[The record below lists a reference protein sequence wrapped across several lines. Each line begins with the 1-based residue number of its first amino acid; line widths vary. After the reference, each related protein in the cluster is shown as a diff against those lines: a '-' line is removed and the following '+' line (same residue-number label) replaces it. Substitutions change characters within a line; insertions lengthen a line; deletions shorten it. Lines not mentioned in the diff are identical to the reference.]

1 MNVSGEEISVPT
13 KEDEE
18 YSVDNLLRCSYRF
31 LQQTAKALNLP
42 SNVKKVYL
50 VDLIHTKKYRSPQEV
65 DLLIKKVRLE
75 RNQNAMVRK
84 KAKRRKKHVQSMEVS
99 STSDSTSPPITST
112 PKRQIQVTHYSPEQ
126 QSPLKY
132 PQNVGSRIPTSSSD
146 RVLRSFN
153 RVKKPSYLLNNTL
166 FGLIKSGTETRTET
180 RVNVVKEKYRKI
192 DRVCVARSIAN
203 LKGDQEVL
211 THRSVQTSPRPKLRI
226 QRRISGIY
234 PLNNDIST
242 VTIRRADGTLTKLN
256 AIIQKPAL
264 TNRQEIINEIR
275 NSPLLS
281 VEPRPVTPETNYSS
295 QRSIEQPHQDYFTPE
310 FNVNSYNHT
319 EEYSEYYHKKIRA
332 EQVRSRRESVRCVDN
347 ECTLPRIN
355 EVFSNFSSM
364 YYNDLAQPIYVQVN
378 EPEIAPIPFYIS
390 DPCLQHSGP
399 MILEK
404 FYNLKNIMLTSQPPI
419 RRTTTKTYTVF
430 STPLIVTS
438 LHVAYSAVQPSP
450 LEHNQYDT
458 ASMEG
463 SQTSQH
469 YTDPD
474 QEIPRVQDF
483 FRSYRCQEDNMHDS
497 SAADFRSS
505 SEETLNYQELGA
517 ISLPETQMVEDAL
530 ELISQDGDYMER
542 IGMDEKM
549 QCILCDWAGPR
560 FILEFHIR
568 KEHASEI
575 LICSR
580 PEVSI
585 TYSLGRLASSR
596 RWLSRLLD
604 HAGVLYVLLAKYED
618 PDCFMAALATL
629 SELDTLKSG
638 SMTIYNKVTGEPYTW
653 KGEIP
658 ELPFSMTYDLDL
670 DCFKLELSRMDLLPN
685 SANLRLLNRELVID
699 SPSKVVVGQ
708 PELDNINIS
717 VIVNIF

>member
-1 MNVSGEEISVPT
+1 MDVSGEEISVPI

-18 YSVDNLLRCSYRF
+18 YSLNNLKRCSYRF
-31 LQQTAKALNLP
+31 LQQTAKALSLP

-65 DLLIKKVRLE
+65 DLLVKKVRLE
-75 RNQNAMVRK
+75 RNQSSMVRK

-99 STSDSTSPPITST
+99 STSNSTSPPITST
-112 PKRQIQVTHYSPEQ
+112 PKRHVLVTHYSPEQ
-126 QSPLKY
+126 NSPLKY
-132 PQNVGSRIPTSSSD
+132 PQTASRIVPTNSSD

-153 RVKKPSYLLNNTL
+153 RVKKPSYLVNNTI
-166 FGLIKSGTETRTET
+166 FGFIKTGTEARKET
-180 RVNVVKEKYRKI
+180 RVNIVKEKYRKF
-192 DRVCVARSIAN
+192 DRICVTKSAASWKN
-203 LKGDQEVL
+203 DQEVL

-234 PLNNDIST
+234 PLNNEIPN

-256 AIIQKPAL
+256 AIIQKQAPNY
-264 TNRQEIINEIR
+264 NRQEIINDIR

-281 VEPRPVTPETNYSS
+281 IEPRPVSPEQNYQQRPVQQNLYTP
-295 QRSIEQPHQDYFTPE
+295 DL
-310 FNVNSYNHT
+310 NSNCYKENDV
-319 EEYSEYYHKKIRA
+319 YSEYYHKKIRA
-332 EQVRSRRESVRCVDN
+332 EQVRSRRESVMCDS
-347 ECTLPRIN
+347 EGTLPRIN
-355 EVFSNFSSM
+355 EVFSNFNNM
-364 YYNDLAQPIYVQVN
+364 YYNDLTQPIYVQVH
-378 EPEIAPIPFYIS
+378 EPEIASIPIYIS
-390 DPCLQHSGP
+390 DPCLQHQGP
-399 MILEK
+399 IILEK

-419 RRTTTKTYTVF
+419 RRTTTKTNTVF
-430 STPLIVTS
+430 STPLIVTP

-450 LEHNQYDT
+450 PVRNNYDT
-458 ASMEG
+458 ASMAD
-463 SQTSQH
+463 SQQ

-474 QEIPRVQDF
+474 QETPRVQDF
-483 FRSYRCQEDNMHDS
+483 FRNFRCQEEQMH
-497 SAADFRSS
+497 ADFRCS
-505 SEETLNYQELGA
+505 SEETLTYQELGA
-517 ISLPETQMVEDAL
+517 ISLPEKQMVEDAL

-568 KEHASEI
+568 KEHASDI
-575 LICSR
+575 LPCCR
-580 PEVSI
+580 PDVSI

-596 RWLSRLLD
+596 RWLARLLD
-604 HAGVLYVLLAKYED
+604 HAGALYVLLAKYED

-653 KGEIP
+653 KGEIS
-658 ELPFSMTYDLDL
+658 ELPFSMDYDLDL

-699 SPSKVVVGQ
+699 SSSKVVVGQ